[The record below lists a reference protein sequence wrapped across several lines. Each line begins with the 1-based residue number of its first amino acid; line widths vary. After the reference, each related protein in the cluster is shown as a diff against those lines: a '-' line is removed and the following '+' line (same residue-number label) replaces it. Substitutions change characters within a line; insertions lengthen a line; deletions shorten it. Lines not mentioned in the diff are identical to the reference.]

1 MSLYTKQEKK
11 KSLWHPV
18 TDEDFDI
25 DFSKPFIVCT
35 EEVSFFIVDGLQ
47 DLYENYMDQEQFF
60 DFKAQTLS
68 EEGKEYFRDNNFGY
82 MYLDDEFYKAIDW
95 AKGKYIEDVKGER
108 ERPFLFAMDKYGPKV
123 FDHFGFDINGIPL
136 YEGTPEMS
144 REFAIEHPDLY
155 SVEYIVNLNHVS
167 ETDISA
173 LFRAPIDE
181 PKTAYVV
188 TSGEYSDYHID
199 GVFSDK
205 EKADFFADK
214 DGDRSVEEYDIDDE
228 QMLRQENWYE
238 VKIYVG
244 ESLEPKD
251 FSVLKLSYNSGNKIF
266 DAVMFSKTEKD
277 DRYFSFYLAAI
288 NRGKAKAIALERF
301 HALLAVESSH
311 FPMLRCV
318 RIVCPWRSY
327 KILESLVFGYFDY
340 KAYFCP
346 CDRIEKTQDLFMKI
360 KDYLPKPLTEE
371 DENSIDWQNLTEEVC
386 LQLMR
391 SHGLDIKLEK
401 DLSYVYYD

>member
-1 MSLYTKQEKK
+1 MSLYTKQEKV
-11 KSLWHPV
+11 KSLWYPI
-18 TDEDFDI
+18 TDEDFEI
-25 DFSKPFIVCT
+25 DFSKPFIVCCVDT
-35 EEVSFFIVDGLQ
+35 SLFIVKDFA
-47 DLYENYMDQEQFF
+47 DMFNYLDEDRFYDVKTQ
-60 DFKAQTLS
+60 ALT
-68 EEGKEYFRDNNFGY
+68 EEGKEEFREDYFGY
-82 MYLDDEFYKAIDW
+82 MYLDDEFYQAIECE
-95 AKGKYIEDVKGER
+95 KGKYLEDVKGNI
-108 ERPFLFAMDKYGPKV
+108 ERPDLFVMTKTGPRVFTHSDFEQDGSPLICFTSNLSKDFAQKYPE
-123 FDHFGFDINGIPL
+123 L
-136 YEGTPEMS
+136 Y
-144 REFAIEHPDLY
+144 D
-155 SVEYIVNLNHVS
+155 VEYIVNLKHVPATS
-167 ETDISA
+167 LNT
-173 LFRAPIDE
+173 LFLAPLDK

-205 EKADFFADK
+205 DKADFFADK

-238 VKIYVG
+238 VKIHVG
-244 ESLEPKD
+244 ESLETKD
-251 FSVLKLSYNSGNKIF
+251 ISVLNLFYNSGNKIF
-266 DAVMFSKTEKD
+266 DAVMFAKTMED
-277 DRYFSFYLAAI
+277 YRYFSFYLAAI

-318 RIVCPWRSY
+318 RIVDPVRSY
-327 KILESLVFGYFDY
+327 KIWQSLVFGYFDY

-346 CDRIEKTQDLFMKI
+346 NDRIEKTQDLFMKI

-371 DENSIDWQNLTEEVC
+371 DEDNIDWQNLTEEAC

-391 SHGLDIKLEK
+391 SHGLDIELKK

>member
-1 MSLYTKQEKK
+1 MSLYTKEEKK
-11 KSLWHPV
+11 KSLWHPI
-18 TDEDFDI
+18 TDEDFEI
-25 DFSKPFIVCT
+25 DFGKPFIVCC
-35 EEVSFFIVDGLQ
+35 EDASLFIVKDFA
-47 DLYENYMDQEQFF
+47 DMFNYLDEDRFY
-60 DFKAQTLS
+60 DVKAQTLS
-68 EEGKEYFRDNNFGY
+68 EEGKEEFREDYYGY
-82 MYLDDEFYKAIDW
+82 MYLDEDFYHAIDW
-95 AKGKYIEDVKGER
+95 AKGECIEDVKGDR
-108 ERPFLFAMDKYGPKV
+108 ERPALFVMEESGPKV
-123 FDHFGFDINGIPL
+123 FDRFDFGPS
-136 YEGTPEMS
+136 GTPAYGGAPLL
-144 REFAIEHPDLY
+144 RRDFAARHPELY
-155 SVEYIVNLNHVS
+155 HVEYIVNLNHVS
-167 ETDISA
+167 ETQLSA
-173 LFRAPIDE
+173 LFRASLDE

-228 QMLRQENWYE
+228 QMLRQEDWYE

-244 ESLEPKD
+244 ESLETKD
-251 FSVLKLSYNSGNKIF
+251 VSVLKLSYNSRNKIF
-266 DAVMFSKTEKD
+266 DAVMFSKTEED
-277 DRYFSFYLAAI
+277 YRYFSFYLVAI
-288 NRGKAKAIALERF
+288 NRGMAKAIALERF

-318 RIVCPWRSY
+318 RIVNPWRNY

-346 CDRIEKTQDLFMKI
+346 RDRIEKTQDLFMKI
-360 KDYLPKPLTEE
+360 KDYLPIPLTEE
-371 DENSIDWQNLTEEVC
+371 DEDNIGWQNLTEDTC

-391 SHGLDIKLEK
+391 SHGLDIELEK

>member
-1 MSLYTKQEKK
+1 MSLYTKQEKV
-11 KSLWHPV
+11 KSLWHPI
-18 TDEDFDI
+18 TDEDFEI
-25 DFSKPFIVCT
+25 DFGKPFIVCCDDA
-35 EEVSFFIVDGLQ
+35 SLFIVKDFA
-47 DLYENYMDQEQFF
+47 DMFNYLDEDRFY
-60 DFKAQTLS
+60 DVKAQTLS
-68 EEGKEYFRDNNFGY
+68 EEGKEEFREDYYGY
-82 MYLDDEFYKAIDW
+82 MYLDEDFYHAIDG
-95 AKGKYIEDVKGER
+95 AKGEYIEDVKGDR
-108 ERPFLFAMDKYGPKV
+108 ERPELFVMYESGPKV
-123 FDHFGFDINGIPL
+123 FDHFDFGPS
-136 YEGTPEMS
+136 GTPAYDGAPLLR
-144 REFAIEHPDLY
+144 REFAARHPELY
-155 SVEYIVNLNHVS
+155 HVEYIVNLNHVPATS
-167 ETDISA
+167 LNA
-173 LFRAPIDE
+173 LFMAPIDE

-228 QMLRQENWYE
+228 QTLRQENWYE

-244 ESLEPKD
+244 ESLETKD
-251 FSVLKLSYNSGNKIF
+251 ISVLNLSYNSWNKIF
-266 DAVMFSKTEKD
+266 DAVMFAKTGED

-318 RIVCPWRSY
+318 RIVDPVRSY
-327 KILESLVFGYFDY
+327 KIWQSLVFGYFDY

-346 CDRIEKTQDLFMKI
+346 KDRIEKTQDLFMKI

-371 DENSIDWQNLTEEVC
+371 DEDNIDWQNLTEEAC

-391 SHGLDIKLEK
+391 NHGLDIELKK